1 MCRMQDVLPQ
11 SVNHLVKV
19 AKNGRNAI
27 QQCAVQA
34 LGQTFF
40 KNAFEFLHFCNF
52 MRFLQNSMQ
61 FTGKK
66 YLELNVAK
74 EFKSDFKRDLHLLW
88 IPSPWHTLLILN
100 QFHTFSLKLQFT
112 HFTFFLLLAPQKCFL
127 FCFPYPFTIYAYP
140 GNSFLLGTEE

>member
-1 MCRMQDVLPQ
+1 MLPQ

-40 KNAFEFLHFCNF
+40 EIAFEFLYFCNF
-52 MRFLQNSMQ
+52 MSFLHKSMQ
-61 FTGKK
+61 FTGRKS
-66 YLELNVAK
+66 LELEVAE
-74 EFKSDFKRDLHLLW
+74 EFKSDFKRALDLLW

-100 QFHTFSLKLQFT
+100 QFHTFSLKL
-112 HFTFFLLLAPQKCFL
+112 
-127 FCFPYPFTIYAYP
+127 
-140 GNSFLLGTEE
+140 